1 MTSSS
6 KKHQRKQEK
15 RTKRKSM
22 QKLAA
27 LRMDWSGR
35 LLVETD
41 EASTFFRRKIEK
53 ICRELLA
60 SPLYSDRH
68 RKQMEELC
76 EVGFLSS
83 VELFQFY
90 RDFSKRLRQ
99 KIEER
104 FDPLESRRLDVH
116 VFFGT
121 REKGKAILDI
131 RTIDRLKTGLYASPI
146 RKNFF
151 YKNKSYRLTFN
162 KHAVDRLFER
172 FAVLNGDPL
181 DCARAFDVLYW
192 MKNIYIESDHKD
204 QPMATIWCPLEP
216 FTRVA
221 DFYRD
226 LIGVETKFSPG
237 TPEKRYPH
245 FSLGGR
251 ELLFRAGYFCLEEGT
266 WEGES
271 ILKASTFKLPGM
283 DDTPEHEYFKA
294 INKPDT
300 VTHEKF
306 RSWIDDQNIPTLEQS
321 GDFGFVREVNLAI
334 PQVSVEMEDLL
345 AAFHDQSGKES
356 AQS

>member
-1 MTSSS
+1 
-6 KKHQRKQEK
+6 
-15 RTKRKSM
+15 M

-27 LRMDWSGR
+27 RRMDWSGR

-60 SPLYSDRH
+60 CPLYSERY

-131 RTIDRLKTGLYASPI
+131 RTIDRLKTDLYASPI
-146 RKNFF
+146 RKKFF
-151 YKNKSYRLTFN
+151 YKDNSYRLTFN

-172 FAVLNGDPL
+172 FAVLAGDPL

-192 MKNIYIESDHKD
+192 MKNIYVTPGKKGE
-204 QPMATIWCPLEP
+204 PMATIWCPLEP

-221 DFYRD
+221 EFYRD
-226 LIGVETKFSPG
+226 LIGAQAKFTLG
-237 TPEKRYPH
+237 TSEKRYPH

-251 ELLFRAGYFCLEEGT
+251 ELLFRAGYFWLEQGA
-266 WEGES
+266 WESEP
-271 ILKASTFKLPGM
+271 ILRATTFVLPGM
-283 DDTPEHEYFKA
+283 DNTPEHEFFIA
-294 INKPDT
+294 IEKPDT

-306 RSWIDDQNIPTLEQS
+306 RSWIDDQTVRALEQS
-321 GDFGFVREVNLAI
+321 GDFSFLQKVNEVI
-334 PQVSVEMEDLL
+334 PQVSFEVEDLI
-345 AAFHDQSGKES
+345 AGFQEPSGEKS
-356 AQS
+356 RQN